1 MSIERVVVRGCA
13 KDPAKEKTMI
23 SNSTS
28 IPGAILAVPD
38 AELYYEVRGAGPL
51 VVLVGAPMDA
61 NSFAPLADLLA
72 TEHTVLTTDPR
83 GVNRSP
89 LHGESSTPEQRAD
102 DLARLITHVDAGPA
116 GVFGSSGGAVTVLA
130 LAQAHPELVR
140 TVIAHE
146 PPLDRLVEDGEQL
159 LADAER
165 MMADYLAGDVIGA
178 WKRFFAQA
186 NIQLP
191 ERAFEAMFGGERD
204 PRTVADERFWFEH
217 EMRETIRW
225 EADLAALRDGSVR
238 IVVGIGEEST
248 AQLCERTSIALA
260 EGLGVEPVRFPGGH
274 IGFVEQPEPFA
285 AVLRPYLRTV
295 VDRR

>member
-1 MSIERVVVRGCA
+1 
-13 KDPAKEKTMI
+13 MI
-23 SNSTS
+23 STSTS
-28 IPGAILAVPD
+28 IPGATLAVPD

-89 LHGESSTPEQRAD
+89 LHGESSTP
-102 DLARLITHVDAGPA
+102 
-116 GVFGSSGGAVTVLA
+116 
-130 LAQAHPELVR
+130 
-140 TVIAHE
+140 
-146 PPLDRLVEDGEQL
+146 
-159 LADAER
+159 

-191 ERAFEAMFGGERD
+191 EGAIDAMFGGERD

-225 EADLAALRDGSVR
+225 EPDLAALRDGSVR

-260 EGLGVEPVRFPGGH
+260 EGLGVEPVRFTGGH